1 MNDADI
7 LASLPAFAFVLAL
20 VLARTG
26 MVVML
31 LPGLGEAEPP
41 PIVRAGLALAL
52 SLLLLPG
59 VAALVPDTPGPATGA
74 AMIGAE
80 LLAGAVLGWLA
91 RLPALALA
99 MAGAVVSYMLGLS
112 SVLQQD
118 AALGGQSAALARL
131 FGLVAPVLILSTGLY
146 ALPLSALAG
155 SYHIIPPGGVLPAGM
170 LADTVTQAAGA
181 SFGLAVRLA
190 APFLVA
196 GTIWQAALGLLARL
210 VPQLQVYTAAAPG
223 QIVGGLVLLGL
234 LASRILGAW
243 SESLEADWSGLPG
256 L

>member
-243 SESLEADWSGLPG
+243 SGSLEADWSGLPG

>member
-1 MNDADI
+1 MTDAEF
-7 LASLPAFAFVLAL
+7 LASLPGFAFVFAL
-20 VLARTG
+20 VLSRTG

-31 LPGLGEAEPP
+31 MPGLGEAEPP
-41 PIVRAGLALAL
+41 PVVRAGLALAL

-59 VAALVPDTPGPATGA
+59 VAALAPDAPPPGVGA

-91 RLPALALA
+91 RLPALALT
-99 MAGAVVSYMLGLS
+99 MAGAIVSYMLGLS

-118 AALGGQSAALARL
+118 ATLGGQSAALARL

-155 SYHIIPPGGVLPAGM
+155 SYHIIPLGGVLPAGTM
-170 LADTVTQAAGA
+170 ADTVTQAAAA
-181 SFGLAVRLA
+181 SFGLAIRLS

-196 GTIWQAALGLLARL
+196 GTVWQAALGLLARL
-210 VPQLQVYTAAAPG
+210 APQLQVYTAAAPG
-223 QIVGGLVLLGL
+223 QILGGMVLLGL
-234 LASRILGAW
+234 LATRILGAW
-243 SESLEADWSGLPG
+243 SESLQTEWSSLPG